1 MAVKYDCTEPT
12 CRKQVTATK
21 NQRYRTHTNREGDPC
36 ANSSEVIP
44 EHILANP
51 VDSDDSP
58 EVPREGIDFAKCVSC
73 DRNVKL
79 TKLGYFEDHTT
90 TLMGGERCPTGGV
103 RAKHAK
109 KTVTVADPAGVISDP
124 ERPNPSPHP
133 VPAATSEPAAST
145 LPVEAAAGASV
156 DVSELNL
163 ARTPM
168 AVSTPEPPSTSTA
181 SSPESTSTSSVSE
194 PSSAASEPSDTSS
207 SSSESRKVF
216 ASARS
221 VSDRFRQPD
230 VPYLQPPEYSG
241 PEKAEPMG
249 GAAAELATMIKETF
263 YSFSNRKTTD
273 NRTAQTTLG
282 PSEVGTPCDRR
293 LAMELM
299 AVPYVNPGG
308 DGWAAWVG
316 TQMHDGM
323 AKIYEFANAGT
334 GRYRIEF
341 RVKTPSPWVP
351 GGTSDLFDRR
361 IHSIIDWKMMG
372 AYSLKKF
379 KLEGPSETYEVQAHV
394 YGLGAENDGEKVKQV
409 AIVGLPRAGS
419 SLDEMHVWTAPY
431 DRNRALAAL
440 ARVDR
445 IAAKVGTFRL
455 DLAGN
460 RPIARLGL
468 NFDVANDCRYC
479 PFFRKNDTDMEMGC
493 PGA

>member
-1 MAVKYDCTEPT
+1 MAVKYDCTEET

-36 ANSSEVIP
+36 PNSSDVIP
-44 EHILANP
+44 EHILAQP
-51 VDSDDSP
+51 VGEDDSP

-73 DRNVKL
+73 DRSVKL

-133 VPAATSEPAAST
+133 VVPSVTESAEAVAPASGSAT
-145 LPVEAAAGASV
+145 L
-156 DVSELNL
+156 DVGEINL

-168 AVSTPEPPSTSTA
+168 AVSTPGPPSTPSA
-181 SSPESTSTSSVSE
+181 SSPESTSTSGPSA
-194 PSSAASEPSDTSS
+194 PSSAASGPSDTSS

-221 VSDRFRQPD
+221 VSDRFKQPD
-230 VPYLQPPEYSG
+230 TPFLQPPEYTG
-241 PEKAEPMG
+241 PEKPEPMDG
-249 GAAAELATMIKETF
+249 PAAELATMIKETF
-263 YSFSNRKTTD
+263 YSFSNRRTTD

-431 DRNRALAAL
+431 DRKRALAAL

-445 IAAKVGTFRL
+445 IAAKVEEGTKYGHPYL
-455 DLAGN
+455 SV
-460 RPIARLGL
+460 ART
-468 NFDVANDCRYC
+468 FDVANDCRYC
-479 PFFRKNDTDMEMGC
+479 PFFRENDTEMEMGC
-493 PGA
+493 PGV